1 MTHKRKNL
9 FYICGMPRTKN
20 IPFPFI
26 LDYLL
31 PLEPHMKP
39 FFGCYGVYVGEQII
53 FILRDKETYADC
65 NGVWIAT
72 SHEHHKSLKKEF
84 PSLTSVSV
92 LNDGANATAW
102 QMIPADSDDFESLA
116 IKACELVLKGDKRI
130 GKIPKPKKKKKKVS

>member
-1 MTHKRKNL
+1 
-9 FYICGMPRTKN
+9 MPRSKN

-39 FFGCYGVYVGEQII
+39 FFGCYGVYVGEQIV
-53 FILRDKETYADC
+53 FILRDKDSHTDC
-65 NGVWIAT
+65 NGLWIAT

-92 LNDGANATAW
+92 LNEGSRETAW
-102 QMIPADSDDFESLA
+102 QMLPADSDDFEEAA

-130 GKIPKPKKKKKKVS
+130 GKIPKPKKKKKKLS

>member
-1 MTHKRKNL
+1 
-9 FYICGMPRTKN
+9 MPRSKN

-31 PLEPHMKP
+31 PLEPQMKP
-39 FFGCYGVYVGEQII
+39 FFGCYGIYVGEQIM
-53 FILRDKETYADC
+53 FILREKDTHTDC

-92 LNDGANATAW
+92 LNDGANITAW
-102 QMIPADSDDFESLA
+102 QMIPAGSDDFEESA
-116 IKACELVLKGDKRI
+116 IRVCELVLKGDKRI
-130 GKIPKPKKKKKKVS
+130 GKIPKSKKKNKK